1 MIRGVRGIRTSD
13 QTLSDLSKAEVA
25 GAIESTDHDWYVF
38 ELAQGER
45 VQITAWQT
53 TNDLVPSL
61 KLYVDPTENHEA
73 GNSHGDP
80 GRTHVLKSIANET
93 GDYYLKFQINN
104 SITNY
109 NFKNDDGNLMGN
121 GPQ

>member
-1 MIRGVRGIRTSD
+1 MAWTSD

-53 TNDLVPSL
+53 SNDLVPSL

-73 GNSHGDP
+73 GNSHGGP
-80 GRTHVLKSIANET
+80 GTNARIEEYTANET
-93 GDYYLKFQINN
+93 GDYYLKVSRF
-104 SITNY
+104 
-109 NFKNDDGNLMGN
+109 N
-121 GPQ
+121 GSGTYQLHP